1 MFIKADDIMSD
12 VNRSCDVC
20 IIGAGSGGSV
30 MAWEAAR
37 AGLSVVVLE
46 DGGYHRGAD
55 YNQREADM
63 FGENYVARNARA
75 TKDMAVSVMQ
85 GRGVGGGSTIN
96 VCDCVRIHDE
106 VLAHWA
112 EKYGV
117 VDMTPEIMRP
127 YFEKAERMLSVNR
140 ITEDQLNTNNILIRK
155 GSKALGYAGERFN
168 NNRVG
173 CVGCGYCLIGC
184 AYDAKRAGHTVYV
197 PAAVAAGAD
206 VYTYA
211 RAETI
216 AVEGGR
222 AVAVMGTI
230 MNRKTN
236 QPRARIT
243 IEAKVVMLGANTV
256 NSAQILLNSKIA
268 NSSGQVGKNLSLQ
281 PQSAVFAV
289 FDETVTGYRGIP
301 QGYAVTEFE
310 EASRETG
317 LSGFRI
323 EGIFGSPGI
332 AAAQLPGFGMFTK
345 ELMTA
350 YPHFTGVLVLVPDPP
365 SGEVTVNKYGR
376 PVITYTFADD
386 YKRRL
391 VMGIREASKVFFAA
405 GAKKV
410 MPAFTEPMVLDDV
423 SQVDRIDEAGIKPAS
438 IALISAHQY
447 GTCRMG
453 EDPKT
458 SVVNSYGRSHDVANL
473 FIVDAS
479 TNPTSSSTHN
489 MIPIMAMA
497 HRTADHILARR
508 DDYFA

>member
-1 MFIKADDIMSD
+1 MFIKPDDIMSD

-30 MAWEAAR
+30 MAWEMAR
-37 AGLSVVVLE
+37 AGLSVIVLE

-63 FGENYVARNARA
+63 FGENYNARA
-75 TKDMAVSVMQ
+75 TKDRAISVMQ

-96 VCDCVRIHDE
+96 VCDCVRIHDA

-112 EKYGV
+112 TKYGV
-117 VDMTPEIMRP
+117 VDMTPEIMAP

-140 ITEDQLNTNNILIRK
+140 ISEAQINENNALIRK
-155 GSKALGYAGERFN
+155 GADALGYAGERFN

-173 CVGCGYCLIGC
+173 CVGCGYCLLGC

-197 PAAVAAGAD
+197 PQAVAAGAD

-211 RAETI
+211 RAESIT
-216 AVEGGR
+216 VKDGR
-222 AVAVMGTI
+222 ASLVTGSL

-236 QPRARIT
+236 QPKGAVS
-243 IEAKVVMLGANTV
+243 IEAKLVVLGANTI
-256 NSAQILLNSKIA
+256 NTPQILLNSKIA

-281 PQSAVFAV
+281 PQSAVFAI
-289 FDETVTGYRGIP
+289 FDETVKGYRGIP
-301 QGYAVTEFE
+301 QAYAVTQFE
-310 EASRETG
+310 EATEEAG

-332 AAAQLPGFGMFTK
+332 AAAQLPGFGMGTK
-345 ELMTA
+345 ELMTF
-350 YPHFTGVLVLVPDPP
+350 YPHFTGVLVLVPDRP
-365 SGEVTVNKYGR
+365 SGEVSVNRYGR
-376 PVITYTFADD
+376 PVISYTFTDD
-386 YKRRL
+386 YKGRL
-391 VMGIREASKVFFAA
+391 MAGIKEAGKVFFAA

-410 MPAFTEPMVLDDV
+410 MLAYTEPTILDDPAGLDI
-423 SQVDRIDEAGIKPAS
+423 VDTKGIEPAS
-438 IALISAHQY
+438 ISLISAHQY

-458 SVVNSYGRSHDVANL
+458 SVVNSYGKSHDVANL

-497 HRTADHILARR
+497 HRTADYILKDR
-508 DDYFA
+508 DLYFA